1 MLRNYDMPISHS
13 FRSYL
18 LVTIQF
24 LCLGGIV
31 ITGPIWASSVITVG
45 LELLGF
51 ALGLWALGA
60 MTFRNLN
67 ILPEIRPGSRLV
79 THGPYRYIRHP
90 MYSALLLV
98 TLALIVDTFS
108 TARLILWMILM
119 SALWFK
125 LSYEERLLARH
136 FREYKDYQQRTKRI
150 IPFLL

>member
-1 MLRNYDMPISHS
+1 MSTRRS
-13 FRSYL
+13 FQSYL

-24 LCLGGIV
+24 ICLGGIV
-31 ITGPIWASSVITVG
+31 ITGPIWATAVITVG

-51 ALGLWALGA
+51 AVGFWALRT

-67 ILPEIRPGSRLV
+67 ILPDIRPGSGLV

-98 TLALIVDTFS
+98 TLALVVDTFS
-108 TARLILWMILM
+108 TARLILWIILV
-119 SALWFK
+119 SDLWLK
-125 LSYEERLLARH
+125 LTHEERLLARY
-136 FREYKDYQQRTKRI
+136 FGEYKDYQQRTKRL